1 MQKKLEKLCIFFLP
15 TFAYKLANSCYSLF
29 TYILYANAGRKK
41 YKALAYRNYRHFT
54 QQCTGRLVIGIGT
67 NNRIQWLNQED
78 LDPWTITPLHSSNS
92 WYNACMQRKQSLV
105 VNVRSLQKEKM
116 RFICNFLSCFT
127 QYLQLKILSL
137 WLNLNWK
144 RLSNGAELIKL
155 TDATKENT
163 TGKM

>member
-1 MQKKLEKLCIFFLP
+1 MAFLNFKTFILKYIYSNNFKTIFLTMKVKVIWYPSQKI
-15 TFAYKLANSCYSLF
+15 
-29 TYILYANAGRKK
+29 G
-41 YKALAYRNYRHFT
+41 NYWKT
-54 QQCTGRLVIGIGT
+54 LVIGIGT

-127 QYLQLKILSL
+127 HYLQLKILSL

-155 TDATKENT
+155 IDATKENA